1 MNLGIR
7 QLLATALVWLLIVA
21 TATMGELGSAGQ
33 SGYQEHSLQESL
45 SVSPDVDD
53 LLATM
58 PMTNSH
64 SGTCFACA
72 GVSDIEQPQS
82 VSWKLAAVVT
92 TRRIPLPDRSVSPQ
106 IPPPR
111 S

>member
-1 MNLGIR
+1 M
-7 QLLATALVWLLIVA
+7 ATALVWLLIVA

-33 SGYQEHSLQESL
+33 SGYQEHSLQKSL
-45 SVSPDVDD
+45 SVSPDVGN

-64 SGTCFACA
+64 NGNCLGCVEASGM
-72 GVSDIEQPQS
+72 EQLQI
-82 VSWKLAAVVT
+82 VSWKLTTVVT
-92 TRRIPLPDRSVSPQ
+92 ARRIPLPDRSVSPQ